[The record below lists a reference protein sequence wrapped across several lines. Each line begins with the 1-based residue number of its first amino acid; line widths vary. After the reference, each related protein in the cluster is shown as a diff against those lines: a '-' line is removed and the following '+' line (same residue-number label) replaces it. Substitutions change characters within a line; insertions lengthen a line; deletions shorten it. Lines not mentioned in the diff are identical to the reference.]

1 MTWKIP
7 SSMPCQTFSKQT
19 GDTMKYPI
27 VIELGDENTACDVRI
42 PDLDVFTAADTF
54 EDCYAVAV
62 EAAAIELDNMARS
75 DRKIPSP
82 SKVEDIVKNPEYKGF
97 HVGLVDID
105 ITPYLGKTE
114 KLTITLPS
122 RVITAIDAY
131 MKTHN
136 IRSRSAFLADSAI
149 EKMER

>member
-1 MTWKIP
+1 
-7 SSMPCQTFSKQT
+7 MPCQTVKQT
-19 GDTMKYPI
+19 GDIMKYPI
-27 VIELGDENTACDVRI
+27 VIELGDEKTACDVRI

-62 EAAAIELDNMARS
+62 EAAKIELDNMARN
-75 DRKIPSP
+75 DRKIPTP

-114 KLTITLPS
+114 RLTITLPS
-122 RVITAIDAY
+122 SLLASIDAY
-131 MKTHN
+131 LQTHN

-149 EKMER
+149 EKMAR